1 MSFLSCVRVWRYLRG
16 LVWASSSKWLDDR
29 CFRYGASLSYYTVLS
44 LAPLLVILV
53 GVIGLFFGRGAAH
66 HQLVGEAVS
75 LAGERAGALVDALL
89 AATRRKTEGAA
100 ASLMAVGLLLA
111 GATGVLV
118 ELRDAFDHIW
128 MARPAS
134 PGKMSFLKAMRDV
147 VLTRMLTFGILFA
160 VGFLMVISLLVSAY
174 LASLQRWV
182 QHYTSDMLHVARVL
196 NPVLSFVLLVFL
208 FTILMLGLP
217 SQRPP
222 WRMVLPGAVLS
233 ALLFNAGKGLIG
245 LYLGATFTTSVYGA
259 AGSLVAFMVWV
270 YYSSQIVLFGAEFA
284 WVLHFTPQ
292 GELPGSPAYQRM
304 YHAAVAARQR
314 QIRLLEDA
322 AQTHD
327 PSD

>member
-1 MSFLSCVRVWRYLRG
+1 
-16 LVWASSSKWLDDR
+16 
-29 CFRYGASLSYYTVLS
+29 
-44 LAPLLVILV
+44 
-53 GVIGLFFGRGAAH
+53 
-66 HQLVGEAVS
+66 
-75 LAGERAGALVDALL
+75 
-89 AATRRKTEGAA
+89 
-100 ASLMAVGLLLA
+100 
-111 GATGVLV
+111 
-118 ELRDAFDHIW
+118 
-128 MARPAS
+128 
-134 PGKMSFLKAMRDV
+134 
-147 VLTRMLTFGILFA
+147 MLI
-160 VGFLMVISLLVSAY
+160 VISLLVSAY

-182 QHYTSDMLHVARVL
+182 QHYTSDMLHVVRVL

-233 ALLFNAGKGLIG
+233 ALLFNAGKSLIG

>member
-1 MSFLSCVRVWRYLRG
+1 MSYLSCVRVWRYFRG
-16 LVWASSSKWLDDR
+16 LVWASSNKWLDDR

-66 HQLVGEAVS
+66 HQLVGEVAS

-89 AATRRKTEGAA
+89 AATQRKTEGAA
-100 ASLMAVGLLLA
+100 ASLMAVGLLMA

-118 ELRDAFDHIW
+118 ELRDALDHIW
-128 MARPAS
+128 MARPTIH
-134 PGKMSFLKAMRDV
+134 GKMSFLKALRDV

-174 LASLQRWV
+174 LAALQRWV

-217 SQRPP
+217 SQRPS

-292 GELPGSPAYQRM
+292 GELPGSHAYQRM

-322 AQTHD
+322 AQAHD
-327 PSD
+327 PSG